1 MPDNSKPLKSLYSV
15 ILIIAVGFILK
26 VASPVTLPLAI
37 SLFIFLLVNPLVNNL
52 EKIRIPRWIA
62 IVVAMLLLVVV
73 FVLMIFFVTLL
84 VNTLIEGLPRYSG
97 RVTMIFGGVEEKIV
111 DMLHLDTDIKLFEI
125 MAFDWQGFLL
135 NSLQTI
141 SGSAFSITSTA
152 MLVFIFVLFL
162 LLERASLI
170 PKLRTALPNRDG
182 MKMAVMFERIN
193 RQTSRYLVVKSLI
206 SLVTGILFYLAA
218 IATGL
223 DFPFVWGVLA
233 FILNFIP
240 SIGSVVIT
248 VLTVTMA
255 VLQFAPNY
263 VNIIYV
269 AVIMISIQVVFG
281 YILDPRMQGNQL
293 NLSPFF
299 ILVSLVF
306 WGYIWGIV
314 GMFLA
319 VPLTSILQII
329 CANVKPLKPIA
340 VLISSGKVYRK
351 QIRVEEQQRREKF
364 ARERAFRRVQRHTH
378 PKKSNNPKKPA
389 PPPTPQK

>member
-141 SGSAFSITSTA
+141 SGSAFSITSMS

-170 PKLRTALPNRDG
+170 P
-182 MKMAVMFERIN
+182 
-193 RQTSRYLVVKSLI
+193 
-206 SLVTGILFYLAA
+206 
-218 IATGL
+218 
-223 DFPFVWGVLA
+223 
-233 FILNFIP
+233 
-240 SIGSVVIT
+240 
-248 VLTVTMA
+248 
-255 VLQFAPNY
+255 
-263 VNIIYV
+263 
-269 AVIMISIQVVFG
+269 
-281 YILDPRMQGNQL
+281 
-293 NLSPFF
+293 
-299 ILVSLVF
+299 
-306 WGYIWGIV
+306 
-314 GMFLA
+314 
-319 VPLTSILQII
+319 
-329 CANVKPLKPIA
+329 
-340 VLISSGKVYRK
+340 
-351 QIRVEEQQRREKF
+351 
-364 ARERAFRRVQRHTH
+364 
-378 PKKSNNPKKPA
+378 
-389 PPPTPQK
+389 